1 MRQDSK
7 CLTLAKLLIF
17 NYIPQV
23 QLPLAPNNAFFDTSF
38 TMSREEIEVGCC
50 FPNKTV
56 TKVTCGRGASC
67 SGQCS
72 AVEVEKKA
80 KKYRKKKNSATQAS
94 LCPSSNCTGDP
105 EDCRLEPLMEQGV
118 ENSLRCDAC
127 QGGSAVRWCWN
138 ECPVDVNHECC
149 YNPGCYRKMKAE
161 CWWRDYMTGAFR
173 PKVVSSFLLDPF
185 SLTIMRL
192 PCPQLSI
199 R

>member
-1 MRQDSK
+1 MQTCHMTSLH
-7 CLTLAKLLIF
+7 CE
-17 NYIPQV
+17 
-23 QLPLAPNNAFFDTSF
+23 TSF
-38 TMSREEIEVGCC
+38 VPYKLVFSC
-50 FPNKTV
+50 PNESNIDQK
-56 TKVTCGRGASC
+56 KD
-67 SGQCS
+67 QS
-72 AVEVEKKA
+72 ADKH
-80 KKYRKKKNSATQAS
+80 RKKKISATQAS

-173 PKVVSSFLLDPF
+173 PKVVSSFLLDQF
-185 SLTIMRL
+185 SLTFIGL
-192 PCPQLSI
+192 PCPKLSI